1 VTPGRLREQLRVYA
15 ELRRAVGIP
24 LGRNVLVLGDFVD
37 YVDQH
42 CDADPVT
49 TQLALDWVDDW
60 SGKHK
65 LAYPGTLLTIVRQFL
80 MYVSSAIEGTEVPD
94 IGLLGAKKRGK
105 PFVFTADEIA
115 AMMQTAELFGSPGSF
130 FPVTLKAIPGLMAS
144 TGLRVSEALNLNRE
158 HVMPRTNPGDL
169 RILESK
175 FCKSRL
181 VPLHPTTAKQLAI
194 YAGHRELLGYSRITP
209 AFFVTGHGSRLSHTT
224 LLKAFRKIMDQLG
237 LECRGGSKR
246 PTLHSLRHSF
256 AVNRLRTWH
265 EQNIDVRTRLP
276 HLATYLGRMSIFA
289 KRTGICQRRQNCWP
303 RPVGDLRTVSSK
315 GGTNERIDCLPFAR
329 PVFLR
334 ATPRRAQA
342 RQSEDSD
349 RVPGHIPV
357 AA

>member
-1 VTPGRLREQLRVYA
+1 MTPGRLREQLRVYA

-130 FPVTLKAIPGLMAS
+130 FSCDAESHSWSDGFDRAAGIGSIKPQPGTRYA
-144 TGLRVSEALNLNRE
+144 ENE
-158 HVMPRTNPGDL
+158 PGRSAD
-169 RILESK
+169 
-175 FCKSRL
+175 
-181 VPLHPTTAKQLAI
+181 P
-194 YAGHRELLGYSRITP
+194 
-209 AFFVTGHGSRLSHTT
+209 
-224 LLKAFRKIMDQLG
+224 
-237 LECRGGSKR
+237 
-246 PTLHSLRHSF
+246 
-256 AVNRLRTWH
+256 
-265 EQNIDVRTRLP
+265 
-276 HLATYLGRMSIFA
+276 
-289 KRTGICQRRQNCWP
+289 
-303 RPVGDLRTVSSK
+303 
-315 GGTNERIDCLPFAR
+315 
-329 PVFLR
+329 
-334 ATPRRAQA
+334 
-342 RQSEDSD
+342 
-349 RVPGHIPV
+349 
-357 AA
+357 